1 MCSVK
6 LDKSLS
12 KKIFGIKNTI
22 PFEHFYTITPT
33 NFTVLSED
41 KQKRKL
47 DDFFSLLRNLDK
59 EIMITLERTPITVN
73 HKGKDTKMDV
83 LQVLLDSIDPLDDI
97 LEKIGFS
104 VSIEESHPQII
115 INNEYSKMF
124 SLSSMD
130 KNYGRAYTLYK
141 NPSRLPAAWIHTVF
155 SIFDKIRIHISP
167 VLPDSAMKK
176 IDNKELLYVDNTSQK
191 ADIQKKIAD
200 IRTLKHDLELGNNMI
215 FDVIING
222 FVFADT
228 KEEILKIHQRIMKNL
243 NSINVRFTTSM
254 GQQQNIIN
262 GDGVSWIYDIESTGI
277 LYPFSSSDMLEIPNG
292 ILLGINKDT
301 GSPVIYDPDNRANHN
316 IFAAGTT
323 GSGKSFTM
331 KIIVMRFLE
340 KRPDIMT
347 VIIDPQGEY
356 LPHAKYF
363 GLDSLEIKPGKQYG
377 LDPFKLFDTA
387 IEAADI
393 IGIVTEAPIEVK
405 KEWRSICDG
414 ITNLD
419 ELYEKSSEKAKKYLE
434 DLVKGSMSEIFKGD
448 IKFSD
453 RMIISLKHLDGQEYE
468 GLFIL
473 LALTYAW
480 KRVNAL
486 PSNQW
491 KFLLLDEAWR
501 MTKIAKSAYKI
512 GEIGRQGRK
521 KSLIFAISTQQ
532 FTDLDKSLDDESK
545 LTELF
550 DTKIIMGM
558 SKTAAEKTGVALDLT
573 ADEIERVKNFKP
585 GNGLLQTGTNS
596 IYIKFEATE
605 DEEKI
610 YFSTTEKKVVN

>member
-1 MCSVK
+1 M
-6 LDKSLS
+6 LDKKVTSQ
-12 KKIFGIKNTI
+12 IFGVKNPIK
-22 PFEHFYTITPT
+22 FEYSYTITPT
-33 NFTVLSED
+33 NFTVLSDD
-41 KQKRKL
+41 KQQRKL
-47 DDFFSLLRNLDK
+47 NDFFSLLRSLDK
-59 EIMITLERTPITVN
+59 EIMITLERTPITVK
-73 HKGKDTKMDV
+73 HKGKDTKMNV

-97 LEKIGFS
+97 LEKIGYSFSLDELHQEITMYNESIRMFS
-104 VSIEESHPQII
+104 VS
-115 INNEYSKMF
+115 NETKQY
-124 SLSSMD
+124 
-130 KNYGRAYTLYK
+130 YGRAYTVYK
-141 NPSRLPAAWIHTVF
+141 NPTVLPAAWIHSLF
-155 SIFDKIRIHISP
+155 SIFHRLQIHISP
-167 VLPDSAMKK
+167 ISPDKAMSK
-176 IDNKELLYVDNTSQK
+176 INNKELLYIDNKSQK

-200 IRTLKHDLELGNNMI
+200 IRRLKHDLELGNNMI
-215 FDVIING
+215 FDVTING
-222 FVFADT
+222 FVFADD
-228 KEEILKIHQRIMKNL
+228 KPEIIKLHQKIMKNL
-243 NSINVRFTTSM
+243 NSINVRMTSSM
-254 GQQQNIIN
+254 GQQQNIIH
-262 GDGVSWIYDIESTGI
+262 GSGVSWIYDIQSTSI

-301 GSPVIYDPDNRANHN
+301 DSPVIYDPDFRANHN

-331 KIIVMRFLE
+331 KIIVKRFLE

-363 GLDSLEIKPGKQYG
+363 GLDYLEIKPGNQYG
-377 LDPFKLFDTA
+377 LDPFKLFDTP

-414 ITNLD
+414 ITNMD
-419 ELYEKSSEKAKKYLE
+419 ELYTKSSENAKKYLE

-473 LALTYAW
+473 LSLTYAW
-480 KRVNAL
+480 KRVNSL

-501 MTKIAKSAYKI
+501 MTKLAKSAYKI

-558 SKTAAEKTGVALDLT
+558 SKTAAEKTGMALDLT
-573 ADEIERVKNFKP
+573 PDEIERVKNFKP

-596 IYIKFEATE
+596 IYIKFEGTP
-605 DEEKI
+605 DEEKK
-610 YFSTTEKKVVN
+610 YFSTTEKKIVSKKK

>member
-1 MCSVK
+1 MIEGT
-6 LDKSLS
+6 SLTR
-12 KKIFGIKNTI
+12 KIFGVKNQIK
-22 PFEHFYTITPT
+22 FKHFYTITPT

-47 DDFFSLLRNLDK
+47 GDFFSLLKQLNS
-59 EIMITLERTPITVN
+59 EMMITLERTPITVN
-73 HKGKDTKMDV
+73 HKGKNTKMDV
-83 LQVLLDSIDPLDDI
+83 LQVLIDSVEPLDDV
-97 LEKIGFS
+97 LEKIGFT
-104 VSIEESHPQII
+104 VSAEESHPQISI
-115 INNEYSKMF
+115 HKESSKMF
-124 SLSSMD
+124 STIHMD
-130 KNYGRAYTLYK
+130 KKYGRAYTLYK
-141 NPSRLPAAWIHTVF
+141 HPSRLPPAWIHTVF
-155 SIFDKIRIHISP
+155 GIFDKIRIHIIP
-167 VLPDSAMKK
+167 ILPDSAMSK
-176 IDNKELLYVDNTSQK
+176 IDNKELLYVDNKSQK
-191 ADIQKKIAD
+191 ADIQKKITD
-200 IRTLKHDLELGNNMI
+200 IQMLKHDLELGNNMI
-215 FDVIING
+215 FDVTING
-222 FVFADT
+222 FIFADSRQD
-228 KEEILKIHQRIMKNL
+228 ILKIHQDILKKL

-254 GQQQNIIN
+254 GQQNNIIN
-262 GDGVSWIYDIESTGI
+262 GGGVSWIYDIVSTCI

-301 GSPVIYDPDNRANHN
+301 SSPVIYDPDFRANHN

-347 VIIDPQGEY
+347 IIIDPQGEY
-356 LPHAKYF
+356 IPHAKYF
-363 GLDSLEIKPGKQYG
+363 GLETLEIKPGNQYG
-377 LDPFKLFDTA
+377 LDPFKLFDTQ

-405 KEWRSICDG
+405 KEWRSICDKV
-414 ITNLD
+414 NSLD
-419 ELYEKSSEKAKKYLE
+419 ELYEKSSEKARQYLE
-434 DLVKGSMSEIFKGD
+434 DLVKGSMSEIFKGE

-480 KRVNAL
+480 KRVNSL

-501 MTKIAKSAYKI
+501 MTKLEKSAYKI
-512 GEIGRQGRK
+512 GEIARQGRK
-521 KSLIFAISTQQ
+521 KSLIFAIATQQ
-532 FTDLDKSLDDESK
+532 FTDLDKALDDESK

-558 SKTAAEKTGVALDLT
+558 SKTAAEKTGMALDLT
-573 ADEIERVKNFKP
+573 PDEIERVKNFKA

-596 IYIKFEATE
+596 IYIKFEGTP

-610 YFSTTEKKVVN
+610 YFSTTEKKIVK

>member
-1 MCSVK
+1 
-6 LDKSLS
+6 
-12 KKIFGIKNTI
+12 
-22 PFEHFYTITPT
+22 
-33 NFTVLSED
+33 
-41 KQKRKL
+41 
-47 DDFFSLLRNLDK
+47 
-59 EIMITLERTPITVN
+59 MITLERTPITVN
-73 HKGKDTKMDV
+73 YKGKDTKMDV
-83 LQVLLDSIDPLDDI
+83 LQVLIDSIDPLDDI

-104 VSIEESHPQII
+104 FSIEESHPQINI
-115 INNEYSKMF
+115 IHESSKMF
-124 SLSSMD
+124 SIANTD
-130 KNYGRAYTLYK
+130 KEYGRAYTLYK
-141 NPSRLPAAWIHTVF
+141 NPSKLPPAWIHSVF
-155 SIFDKIRIHISP
+155 AIFDKIRIHISP
-167 VLPDSAMKK
+167 VLPDKAMSK
-176 IDNKELLYVDNTSQK
+176 IDNKELLYIDNTSQK

-200 IRTLKHDLELGNNMI
+200 IRILKHDLELGNNMI
-215 FDVIING
+215 FEITINGYIFADSKSQIIEIHQDVI
-222 FVFADT
+222 
-228 KEEILKIHQRIMKNL
+228 KKL
-243 NSINVRFTTSM
+243 NSINVQMTTSM

-262 GDGVSWIYDIESTGI
+262 GGGVSWIYDIESTAI

-301 GSPVIYDPDNRANHN
+301 SSPVIYDPDFRANHN

-347 VIIDPQGEY
+347 IIIDPQGEY
-356 LPHAKYF
+356 MPHAKYF
-363 GLDSLEIKPGKQYG
+363 GLDTLEIKPGIQYG
-377 LDPFKLFDTA
+377 LDPFKLFDTS
-387 IEAADI
+387 IEAVDI

-414 ITNLD
+414 INSLD
-419 ELYEKSSEKAKKYLE
+419 ELYEKSLEKAKQYLE
-434 DLVKGSMSEIFKGD
+434 DLVKGSMSEIFKGET
-448 IKFSD
+448 KFSD

-480 KRVNAL
+480 KRVNSL
-486 PSNQW
+486 PANQW

-501 MTKIAKSAYKI
+501 MTKLEKSAYKI
-512 GEIGRQGRK
+512 GEIARQGRK
-521 KSLIFAISTQQ
+521 KSLIFAIATQQ
-532 FTDLDKSLDDESK
+532 FTDLDKALDDESK

-558 SKTAAEKTGVALDLT
+558 SKTAAEKTGQALDLT
-573 ADEIERVKNFKP
+573 ADEIDRVKNFKP

-596 IYIKFEATE
+596 IYIKFEGTP

-610 YFSTTEKKVVN
+610 YFSTTEKKIVK